1 LERSESRRSLAAFAK
16 RDPTAAS
23 AGGGDQSRRIAL
35 QGRTMMAMHTGSCAC
50 GQIGITAACEPQT
63 VSMCH
68 CLLCQKRTGST
79 YSVHAYFPTE
89 NVRVVGTTKVYARK
103 GDSGAYVYFH
113 FCPECGSTIYWEV
126 EASPGKTGI
135 PVGVF
140 ADPTFPPPNVSIFVP
155 HKHPWVSVP
164 EGIPQNEGHSATFAA
179 AAASAVARRS

>member
-1 LERSESRRSLAAFAK
+1 
-16 RDPTAAS
+16 
-23 AGGGDQSRRIAL
+23 
-35 QGRTMMAMHTGSCAC
+35 
-50 GQIGITAACEPQT
+50 
-63 VSMCH
+63 MCH

-89 NVRVVGTTKVYARK
+89 KVRVEGTTKVYARK

-126 EASPGKTGI
+126 EASPGKTGVPI
-135 PVGVF
+135 GVF

-164 EGIPQNEGHSATFAA
+164 EGSLRTKDTVRPSRLLRLLRLRAEVNQQAIPLKQRTS
-179 AAASAVARRS
+179 